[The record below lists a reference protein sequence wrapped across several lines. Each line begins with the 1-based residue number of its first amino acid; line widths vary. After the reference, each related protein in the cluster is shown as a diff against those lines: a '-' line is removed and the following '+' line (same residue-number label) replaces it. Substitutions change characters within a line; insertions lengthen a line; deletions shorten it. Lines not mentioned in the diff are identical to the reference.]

1 MSLTTATTT
10 ATTTAKK
17 TLPAKHNSLL
27 VFGYWLLQEFHADDL
42 IPQSAV
48 DEFSH
53 RFHVFGSV
61 ESQIEVLD
69 NFLESFKI
77 IHKNLKKNIRQQHT
91 VARKAAKVSSDVPVV
106 TPKKRGRK
114 KKIIQDTRT
123 EEEILM
129 DEIIASAQTSV

>member
-1 MSLTTATTT
+1 MSLTT

-17 TLPAKHNSLL
+17 TLPAKHNKLL
-27 VFGYWLLQEFHADDL
+27 VFGYWLLQELHADDQ

-48 DEFSH
+48 DEFSR

-91 VARKAAKVSSDVPVV
+91 VARKATKVSSDVPDV

-129 DEIIASAQTSV
+129 DEIIASAQTSD

>member
-1 MSLTTATTT
+1 M
-10 ATTTAKK
+10 
-17 TLPAKHNSLL
+17 
-27 VFGYWLLQEFHADDL
+27 FG
-42 IPQSAV
+42 I
-48 DEFSH
+48 
-53 RFHVFGSV
+53 V

-91 VARKAAKVSSDVPVV
+91 VARKATKVSSDVPVV

-129 DEIIASAQTSV
+129 DEIIASAQTSD

>member
-1 MSLTTATTT
+1 MSHTNATTT
-10 ATTTAKK
+10 ANK
-17 TLPAKHNSLL
+17 TLPAKHNKLL
-27 VFGYWLLQEFHADDL
+27 VFGYWLLQELHADDQ

-48 DEFSH
+48 DEFSR
-53 RFHVFGSV
+53 RFHVFCIV

-129 DEIIASAQTSV
+129 DEIIASAQTSD